1 MGTQK
6 NWRNEMATFAN
17 KEAYKNYS
25 KSEKRFYWG
34 FVVAVVCAASLLLA
48 WKPYI
53 LPLLKILS
61 Q

>member
-1 MGTQK
+1 
-6 NWRNEMATFAN
+6 MAALGN
-17 KEAYKNYS
+17 KEDYKKYS

-34 FVVAVVCAASLLLA
+34 FVVVNVCVASLLLA

-53 LPLLKILS
+53 LPLLEMLN

>member
-6 NWRNEMATFAN
+6 KRGNEMVVAAN
-17 KEAYKNYS
+17 KEDYKKYS

-34 FVVAVVCAASLLLA
+34 FVIAAVCAAALLLA
-48 WKPYI
+48 WKPFI
-53 LPLLKILS
+53 LPLLKMIS

>member
-1 MGTQK
+1 MVVPG
-6 NWRNEMATFAN
+6 N

-34 FVVAVVCAASLLLA
+34 FVIVAVCAAALLLA

-53 LPLLKILS
+53 APLLK
-61 Q
+61 